1 MMSSIL
7 PTIEF
12 DEHLARLL
20 FITLALTVVL
30 TGGEILGELFMSALI
45 ATVLMVLYTTVQAF
59 RYGYLEGTLS
69 ATK

>member
-1 MMSSIL
+1 MPSIL
-7 PTIEF
+7 PTIDF

-30 TGGEILGELFMSALI
+30 TRGEILGEVFISALL
-45 ATVLMVLYTTVQAF
+45 ATALMVVYTTVQAF
-59 RYGYLEGTLS
+59 RYGYLEGRLG